1 MEGLKMCLLTTKEVL
16 VKINIIWYHFHIF
29 FKQMNSSCFTSI
41 LKFFFSITEGA
52 LNSTILT
59 TTGEQAIH
67 FLIPT

>member
-41 LKFFFSITEGA
+41 LKSFFSTTVFYK
-52 LNSTILT
+52 NSFNGI
-59 TTGEQAIH
+59 I
-67 FLIPT
+67 